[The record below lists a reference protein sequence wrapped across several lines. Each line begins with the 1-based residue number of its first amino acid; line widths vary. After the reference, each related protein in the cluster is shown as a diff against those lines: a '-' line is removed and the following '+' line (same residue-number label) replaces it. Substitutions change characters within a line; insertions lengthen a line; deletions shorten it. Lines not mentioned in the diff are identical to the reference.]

1 MSSASSYDS
10 YDSHPRPTF
19 QRSNFSHVF
28 RIEFVIFAPDAGHAH
43 GMRVMHTSSPIR
55 IPHTRRILTRE
66 VMAYVRHRVRHI
78 ARHLAH
84 VDVHIPFDIQYESPT
99 RGFIELRFT
108 DTPRSLHADP
118 EDTIR
123 VVMIEDF
130 IVHANANGQL

>member
-1 MSSASSYDS
+1 
-10 YDSHPRPTF
+10 
-19 QRSNFSHVF
+19 
-28 RIEFVIFAPDAGHAH
+28 
-43 GMRVMHTSSPIR
+43 
-55 IPHTRRILTRE
+55 
-66 VMAYVRHRVRHI
+66 MAYVRHRVRHI